1 MPYYA
6 VKVGKKPG
14 VYNTWTEC
22 EANIKGIDKAI
33 FKKFDFESD
42 AKSFINSNNSLE
54 KLNNTAKKNAISNI
68 LEAGKKSKLEQDNV
82 AKELGEKSSQ
92 VVDDSFDFVNVIN
105 IYVYGLTINDSSDS
119 PTGSIGIFFS
129 DDDLR
134 NTGNKIVSGLDEKN
148 GKKRMELKSVLVGL
162 SKVIDSIVE
171 TGSIVIIHTD
181 SVYAIKC
188 FTQDIT
194 KNIDSRHVPNFDYI
208 SKGFNTINMYPQIK
222 FHYVK
227 NINSLKSPGAYG
239 VGIAKKLASDI
250 LIKDIEHILF
260 KFGKYKD
267 KTFAEI
273 YSEDMEY
280 FDWCLLNCQTQL
292 TEIKLF
298 VNSKNF

>member
-14 VYNTWTEC
+14 VYNTWVEC
-22 EANIKGIDKAI
+22 EANIKGVDKAI
-33 FKKFDFESD
+33 FKKFDLESD
-42 AKSFINSNNSLE
+42 AKTFLTNDSQKSNDS
-54 KLNNTAKKNAISNI
+54 AKKNAINNI
-68 LEAGKKSKLEQDNV
+68 LEAAKKNKLEQDNV

-92 VVDDSFDFVNVIN
+92 VVDDSFNFVDKTN
-105 IYVYGLTINDSSDS
+105 IYVYGLTINDSTDS
-119 PTGSIGIFFS
+119 PTGSIGIFFN

-134 NTGNKIVSGLDEKN
+134 NTSNKIIVGLDEKN

-162 SKVIDSIVE
+162 SKVIDSAVE
-171 TGSIVIIHTD
+171 TGEIIIIHTD
-181 SVYAIKC
+181 SAYAIKC

-194 KNIDSRHVPNFDYI
+194 KNIDSRYVPNFDYI
-208 SKGFNTINMYPQIK
+208 SKGYNTISMYPQIK

-239 VGIAKKLASDI
+239 VGKAKKLASDR
-250 LIKDIEHILF
+250 LIEDIEHIQF

-267 KTFAEI
+267 KTFSEI

-298 VNSKNF
+298 VDSKNF

>member
-14 VYNTWTEC
+14 VYNTWVEC
-22 EANIKGIDKAI
+22 EANIKGVDKAI
-33 FKKFDFESD
+33 FKKFDLESD
-42 AKSFINSNNSLE
+42 AKTFLTNDSQKSNDS
-54 KLNNTAKKNAISNI
+54 AKKNAINNI
-68 LEAGKKSKLEQDNV
+68 LEAAKKNKLEQDNV

-92 VVDDSFDFVNVIN
+92 VVDDSFNFVDKTN
-105 IYVYGLTINDSSDS
+105 IYVYGLTINDSTDS
-119 PTGSIGIFFS
+119 PTGSIGIFFN

-134 NTGNKIVSGLDEKN
+134 NTGNKIIVGLDEKN

-162 SKVIDSIVE
+162 SKVIDSAVE
-171 TGSIVIIHTD
+171 TGQIVIIHTD
-181 SVYAIKC
+181 SAYAIKC

-194 KNIDSRHVPNFDYI
+194 KNIDSRYVPNFDYI
-208 SKGFNTINMYPQIK
+208 SKGYNTISMYPQIK

-239 VGIAKKLASDI
+239 VGKAKKLASDR
-250 LIKDIEHILF
+250 LVEDIEHIQF

-267 KTFAEI
+267 KTFSEI

-298 VNSKNF
+298 VDSKNF

>member
-6 VKVGKKPG
+6 VKVGKTPG

-22 EANIKGIDKAI
+22 EANIKGIDKAV
-33 FKKFDFESD
+33 FKKFDSESD
-42 AKSFINSNNSLE
+42 AKSFINSNNPLQ
-54 KLNNTAKKNAISNI
+54 KANDVAKKNAINNI
-68 LEAGKKSKLEQDNV
+68 LEAVKKSKLEQDNV
-82 AKELGEKSSQ
+82 AKELEEKSSQ
-92 VVDDSFDFVNVIN
+92 VVDDSFDFVNSIN
-105 IYVYGLTINDSSDS
+105 IYVYGLTINDSSET

-134 NTGNKIVSGLDEKN
+134 NSGNKIVSGLDEKN
-148 GKKRMELKSVLVGL
+148 GKKRMELKAVLVGL
-162 SKVIDSIVE
+162 SKVIDSVVE
-171 TGSIVIIHTD
+171 TGEIVVIHTD

-239 VGIAKKLASDI
+239 VGNAKKLASDR
-250 LIKDIEHILF
+250 LIEDIEHIQF

-273 YSEDMEY
+273 YSDDIEY

-298 VNSKNF
+298 MDSKNF

>member
-14 VYNTWTEC
+14 VYNTWVEC
-22 EANIKGIDKAI
+22 EANIKGVDKAI
-33 FKKFDFESD
+33 FKKFDLESD
-42 AKSFINSNNSLE
+42 AKTFLTNDSQKSNDS
-54 KLNNTAKKNAISNI
+54 AKKNAINNI
-68 LEAGKKSKLEQDNV
+68 LEAAKKNKLEQDNV

-92 VVDDSFDFVNVIN
+92 VVDDSFNFVDKTN
-105 IYVYGLTINDSSDS
+105 IYVYGLTINDSTDS
-119 PTGSIGIFFS
+119 PTGSIGIFFN

-134 NTGNKIVSGLDEKN
+134 NTGNKIIVGLDEKN

-162 SKVIDSIVE
+162 SKVIDSAVE
-171 TGSIVIIHTD
+171 TGQIVIIHTD
-181 SVYAIKC
+181 SAYAIKC

-208 SKGFNTINMYPQIK
+208 SKGYNTISMYPQIK

-239 VGIAKKLASDI
+239 VGKAKKLASDR
-250 LIKDIEHILF
+250 LVEDIEHIQF

-267 KTFAEI
+267 KTFSEI

-298 VNSKNF
+298 VDSKNF

>member
-6 VKVGKKPG
+6 VKIGKTPG

-22 EANIKGIDKAI
+22 EANIKGIDKAV
-33 FKKFDFESD
+33 FKKFDSESD
-42 AKSFINSNNSLE
+42 AKSFINSNNPLQ
-54 KLNNTAKKNAISNI
+54 KANDVAKKNAINNI
-68 LEAGKKSKLEQDNV
+68 FEAVKKSKLEQDIV
-82 AKELGEKSSQ
+82 AKELVEKSSQ
-92 VVDDSFDFVNVIN
+92 VVDDSFDFVSCIN
-105 IYVYGLTINDSSDS
+105 IYTYGLTINDSTES
-119 PTGSIGIFFS
+119 PIGSIGIFFS

-134 NTGNKIVSGLDEKN
+134 NSGNKIVSGLDEKN
-148 GKKRMELKSVLVGL
+148 GKKRMELKAVLVGL

-171 TGSIVIIHTD
+171 TGEIVVIHTD

-194 KNIDSRHVPNFDYI
+194 KNIDSRYVPNFDYI
-208 SKGFNTINMYPQIK
+208 SKGFNTINLYPQIK
-222 FHYVK
+222 FNYVK

-239 VGIAKKLASDI
+239 LGKAKKLASDK
-250 LIKDIEHILF
+250 LIEDIEHIQF

-273 YSEDMEY
+273 YSDDIEY

-292 TEIKLF
+292 NEIKLF
-298 VNSKNF
+298 MDSKNF